1 MNRSVKL
8 GLFIIVGIIVYAY
21 GFSVTQV
28 NLEELGMPARQE
40 ALTRILRALA
50 HPDFFEFD
58 QVEVVVETPIYVP
71 CPSDGAPETP
81 QVDTNGP
88 YLTVEP
94 TCADPKA
101 EVRVEGHNLIPNA
114 DGPLNFIPPSG
125 VSIQL
130 DRIET
135 DGAGFFSA
143 VVELRNRSSDEVQ
156 NLRVIT
162 RQSEGLPRLSPN
174 GIATI
179 DKIIETVFMAFL
191 ATTIGTILAIPVSF
205 FAARNLMSTVTSPVS
220 SVALSIILVPIG
232 LWLGAQIAGAMA
244 RSPAMWNENIAGT
257 AGVLLLAFVVGLLAL
272 RLALPPE
279 EEVDD
284 KPPSRMESALRML
297 AGLVAALSL
306 LLGLFM
312 ASKLTILFGLW
323 LAPMLGIFD
332 FVGYFIA
339 DLGGILY
346 LILPFI
352 AALIAGGVMGAIA
365 GRLGQTLVDH
375 VSPSTGKV
383 MNLVLG
389 ALAGAVLFV
398 LIGLGIAWLY
408 KLTAVRYV
416 VVLPAIIGGLI
427 GAYMAARRRY
437 NASLNVGLAIY
448 TVTRTILNALRSVEA
463 LIMVIVFAVWV
474 GIGPFAGVLALGLH
488 TVAALAKLYSEQV
501 EGIADGPLEAVIA
514 TGANRLQMII
524 FAVVPQ
530 IVPPYIS
537 FTMYRWDIN
546 VRMSTIIGFAGGGG
560 IGFLLQQN
568 INLLNYRAASA
579 QIIAIAVVVSLMD
592 YLSSVLRQRTL

>member
-8 GLFIIVGIIVYAY
+8 GLFIIVGIIIYAY

-28 NLEELGMPARQE
+28 NLEELGLLARQQ

-50 HPDFFEFD
+50 HPDVIEFD
-58 QVEVVVETPIYVP
+58 QAEVEAQVPIYVP
-71 CPSDGAPETP
+71 CPADGAPEAPPT
-81 QVDTNGP
+81 DTSGP
-88 YLTVEP
+88 YLTVVP
-94 TCADPKA
+94 PCADPKT
-101 EVRVEGHNLIPNA
+101 EVLVEGYNLLPNA

-135 DGAGFFSA
+135 DGAGFFSMM
-143 VVELRNRSSDEVQ
+143 VELRNRSSDEVQ
-156 NLRVIT
+156 HLRAIT
-162 RQSEGLPRLSPN
+162 RKSEGLPRLSQN
-174 GIATI
+174 GKDTI

-220 SVALSIILVPIG
+220 SVALSIIFVPIG

-244 RSPAMWNENIAGT
+244 RSPGMWNENLMGT
-257 AGVLLLAFVVGLLAL
+257 AVALLLSFVVGLLAL
-272 RLALPPE
+272 RLVVPPE
-279 EEVDD
+279 EEGDE
-284 KPPSRMESALRML
+284 PAPSRTSSTLRVL

-306 LLGLFM
+306 LFGLFM
-312 ASKLTILFGLW
+312 ASKLTILFGIW
-323 LAPMLGIFD
+323 LAAFLGVFD

-346 LILPFI
+346 LILPFM
-352 AALIAGGVMGAIA
+352 AALIAGGVMGALA
-365 GRLGQTLVDH
+365 GRFGQTLVDH
-375 VSPSTGKV
+375 VSPTTGKI

-398 LIGLGIAWLY
+398 LIGLFVAWLY

-416 VVLPAIIGGLI
+416 VVWPAIIGGII
-427 GAYMAARRRY
+427 GAYMAARRQY
-437 NASLNVGLAIY
+437 NASLNIGLAIY

-501 EGIADGPLEAVIA
+501 EGIAEGPLEAVSA
-514 TGANRLQMII
+514 TGANRLQTIVY
-524 FAVVPQ
+524 AVVPQ

-579 QIIAIAVVVSLMD
+579 QIVAIAVVVSLMD
-592 YLSSVLRQRTL
+592 YLSSILRRRTL

>member
-58 QVEVVVETPIYVP
+58 QVEVMVETPIYVP
-71 CPSDGAPETP
+71 CPSDGAPEPP
-81 QVDTNGP
+81 QVDANEP

-101 EVRVEGHNLIPNA
+101 EVRVDGHNLIPNA

-156 NLRVIT
+156 HLRVIT
-162 RQSEGLPRLSPN
+162 RQSEGMPRLSQN
-174 GIATI
+174 GKATI
-179 DKIIETVFMAFL
+179 DMIIETVFMAFL

-205 FAARNLMSTVTSPVS
+205 FAARNLMSTVTSPVP

-257 AGVLLLAFVVGLLAL
+257 AGVLLLAFVIGLLAL
-272 RLALPPE
+272 RLTLPPE
-279 EEVDD
+279 EEIDD

-312 ASKLTILFGLW
+312 AAKLTILFGIW
-323 LAPMLGIFD
+323 LAPKLGIFD

-365 GRLGQTLVDH
+365 GRLGQTLVEH
-375 VSPSTGKV
+375 SSPSTGKV

-389 ALAGAVLFV
+389 ALAGAVLCV

-416 VVLPAIIGGLI
+416 IVLPAIIGGLI

-501 EGIADGPLEAVIA
+501 
-514 TGANRLQMII
+514 
-524 FAVVPQ
+524 
-530 IVPPYIS
+530 
-537 FTMYRWDIN
+537 
-546 VRMSTIIGFAGGGG
+546 
-560 IGFLLQQN
+560 
-568 INLLNYRAASA
+568 
-579 QIIAIAVVVSLMD
+579 
-592 YLSSVLRQRTL
+592 

>member
-40 ALTRILRALA
+40 ALTRIIRALA
-50 HPDFFEFD
+50 HPDFIEFD
-58 QVEVVVETPIYVP
+58 QTEVEAEAPIFVP
-71 CPSDGAPETP
+71 CPADSVPETP
-81 QVDTNGP
+81 AQATSGP
-88 YLTVEP
+88 YLTIEP
-94 TCADPKA
+94 ACADPKS
-101 EVRVEGHNLIPNA
+101 EVLIEGYNLLPNA

-135 DGAGFFSA
+135 DGTGFFSA
-143 VVELRNRSSDEVQ
+143 MVELRNRTSEEVQ
-156 NLRVIT
+156 HIRAIT
-162 RQSEGLPRLSPN
+162 RKSEGMPRLSQN
-174 GIATI
+174 GKDTI

-205 FAARNLMSTVTSPVS
+205 FAARNLMSTVTSPVP
-220 SVALSIILVPIG
+220 SVALSIIFVPIG
-232 LWLGAQIAGAMA
+232 LWLGAQIAGLMA
-244 RSPAMWNENIAGT
+244 ASPAMWSENLLGT
-257 AGVLLLAFVVGLLAL
+257 AGVLLTSLLIGVFAL
-272 RLALPPE
+272 RLALPPAE
-279 EEVDD
+279 EADATE
-284 KPPSRMESALRML
+284 PSRAESML
-297 AGLVAALSL
+297 QLVAGLVAALSL

-312 ASKLTILFGLW
+312 AGKLVILFGLW
-323 LAPMLGIFD
+323 LAPLLGIFD
-332 FVGYFIA
+332 FVGYFVA

-346 LILPFI
+346 LVLPFVS
-352 AALIAGGVMGAIA
+352 ALIAGGVMGALA
-365 GRLGQTLVDH
+365 GRLGQTLVEH
-375 VSPSTGKV
+375 VSPATGRI

-389 ALAGAVLFV
+389 ALAGAVLLV
-398 LIGLGIAWLY
+398 LIGLGVAWLY

-416 VVLPAIIGGLI
+416 IVIPAIVGGLL
-427 GAYMAARRRY
+427 GAYLAARRAY
-437 NASLNVGLAIY
+437 NASLNIGLAIY

-501 EGIADGPLEAVIA
+501 EGIAEGPLEAVVA

-579 QIIAIAVVVSLMD
+579 QIIAIAVVVSMMD